1 MVCKRKLP
9 LLIVKQKRNKMA
21 TKTLTKWTRQPQE
34 KEGSYFFAGQFYT
47 TKGVATELT
56 VDEIMEIYVNAK
68 MHVWHNDGA
77 DYLMVYTD
85 EQGRKLFFIDNL
97 NKEMIESGQY
107 GPEHDYCTLMFAN
120 EY

>member
-1 MVCKRKLP
+1 
-9 LLIVKQKRNKMA
+9 MA
-21 TKTLTKWTRQPQE
+21 TKTLKKWTRQPQE
-34 KEGSYFFAGQFYT
+34 KGGSYFFAGQFYT

-56 VDEIMEIYVNAK
+56 VDEIMEIYVDAK
-68 MHVWHNDGA
+68 NYVWHNDGA
-77 DYLMVYTD
+77 DYLFMFTD

-107 GPEHDYCTLMFAN
+107 GPEYDYCTLMFAS

>member
-1 MVCKRKLP
+1 M
-9 LLIVKQKRNKMA
+9 
-21 TKTLTKWTRQPQE
+21 TTWTRKPQE
-34 KEGSYFFAGQFYT
+34 QKGSYFFAGQFYA
-47 TKGVATELT
+47 TKGVANELAAE
-56 VDEIMEIYVNAK
+56 EIMAIYVDAK

-77 DYLMVYTD
+77 DYLFVYMD

-107 GPEHDYCTLMFAN
+107 GPEHDYCTLMLAS